1 MGTSALVAAILILL
15 RAEGNQHLHLW
26 PRKPE
31 TYRLKIDPK
40 SGWLSLFFG
49 ELEAEEHEL
58 GVAGGVAINQ
68 GAKRWGH

>member
-49 ELEAEEHEL
+49 ALEAEEHEL

-68 GAKRWGH
+68 GAKLLGH

>member
-1 MGTSALVAAILILL
+1 M
-15 RAEGNQHLHLW
+15 
-26 PRKPE
+26 
-31 TYRLKIDPK
+31 KIDPK